1 MRVLLTGAGGQVGA
15 ELARRAP
22 RGVDVVALDR
32 AGLDIRRE
40 ADVRAVVGDVGPDL
54 ILNAAAY
61 TAVDRAESEPEE
73 AFAVN
78 EAGARA
84 LAAAA
89 AAAGGRMLHL
99 STDFVF
105 SGNSGRPYA
114 PGDPPD
120 PVNVYGRSKAAGERA
135 VLELLGSR
143 SLVVRTSW
151 VYGPRGSNFLTTV
164 LWRLREHHGVRVVTD
179 QVGGP
184 TAAPDLARAVWD
196 LATREWRADGGAVVH
211 VANPGSASR
220 CQWAAAIRDLGVEMG
235 MLDRESQ
242 VTPIRTA
249 DLPGGAP
256 RPACSV
262 LDTAA
267 TWRMLGYRLA
277 PWRSALRDVLREVA
291 VRHA

>member
-40 ADVRAVVGDVGPDL
+40 ADVRAVVSDVGPDL

-105 SGNSGRPYA
+105 SGNGSQWPGLARELLAEPVFHYRVASVDEALRGGRIDC
-114 PGDPPD
+114 G
-120 PVNVYGRSKAAGERA
+120 RA
-135 VLELLGSR
+135 V
-143 SLVVRTSW
+143 
-151 VYGPRGSNFLTTV
+151 GPR
-164 LWRLREHHGVRVVTD
+164 
-179 QVGGP
+179 
-184 TAAPDLARAVWD
+184 
-196 LATREWRADGGAVVH
+196 
-211 VANPGSASR
+211 
-220 CQWAAAIRDLGVEMG
+220 
-235 MLDRESQ
+235 
-242 VTPIRTA
+242 
-249 DLPGGAP
+249 
-256 RPACSV
+256 RPPVPPPSKGH
-262 LDTAA
+262 
-267 TWRMLGYRLA
+267 R
-277 PWRSALRDVLREVA
+277 
-291 VRHA
+291 